1 MLSLP
6 VAAFSILSDVP
17 APPEPTPLLYLDQN
31 YLSGIAKRKPA
42 FDELEPVLREAVS
55 AGAVAVPESAA
66 HRLESPARP
75 DLPLLELLRELSG
88 GRRLPDAPGARER
101 NVERRLMRFADRH
114 FPERVGRDSDRV
126 DFEALAIALP
136 RCRLVTCDAFM
147 ADVVRRAGLDRRFGS
162 EMYSGRRRDVRALR
176 ERLAGLSHGQ

>member
-1 MLSLP
+1 
-6 VAAFSILSDVP
+6 
-17 APPEPTPLLYLDQN
+17 
-31 YLSGIAKRKPA
+31 
-42 FDELEPVLREAVS
+42 
-55 AGAVAVPESAA
+55 
-66 HRLESPARP
+66 
-75 DLPLLELLRELSG
+75 
-88 GRRLPDAPGARER
+88 
-101 NVERRLMRFADRH
+101 MRFADRH

-176 ERLAGLSHGQ
+176 ERLAGLSHRR